1 MRIKVLRMDSRHDIL
16 IEVVDNDIQWVLS
29 DTQHVEDTI
38 NAAPGWWKENPS
50 DGVNIRAYLNSDGQ
64 AQVLARSIT
73 VQLQS
78 DLYLC
83 NPVVQFDSNGKL
95 VISPNATLS

>member
-1 MRIKVLRMDSRHDIL
+1 MDSRKDIL
-16 IEVVDNDIQWVLS
+16 IEVLNNDIQYILS

-64 AQVLARSIT
+64 AQVLARSIQ

-78 DLYLC
+78 DLYIVT
-83 NPVVQFDSNGKL
+83 NPVVKFDANGKL
-95 VISPNATLS
+95 YIKPNAVLS